1 MKVDSLENKYTNKPN
16 LLRVAAELAGCKNQ
30 GKVLEAI
37 RLVLESSVD
46 NSADGNQNFGLLGR

>member
-16 LLRVAAELAGCKNQ
+16 LLRVAAELAGGKNQ